1 MTPTATADTTLDV
14 KIPLRLI
21 ACMALLTAL
30 ADWLFFRQRLGINVA
45 IFLVAF
51 AAAIMLLN
59 LDRLRGREMIVAM
72 VLVAAALLAL
82 VEELTLLSAL
92 AGLSAIALFAVI
104 ASGQSGGP
112 VAARIGDAVWLLAS
126 APFRLVGD
134 LTVASRIIRHA
145 PRLEGS
151 AGWFIAWIVPLGLGA
166 LFLVLFSSANPV
178 IGDFLARIDLGVLL
192 SRGDPLRPV
201 FWLLVLALIWPL
213 LHARLSRRRASMT
226 ALLWSASPAA
236 SPIASPVALNDIF
249 GTTAILRSLV
259 LFNLLF
265 AVQTCLDVVYL
276 WSGATLPDGMTYAS
290 YAHRGAYPLIVA
302 ALLAGAF
309 VLAAMRS
316 DAETSRMPRIRMLVF
331 LWIGQTVL
339 LVISSIFRLN
349 LYVHVYSLTYL
360 RVAALI
366 WMLLVAAGLLLIIA
380 RIALGKSNG
389 WLIKCN
395 AAVLAFTLYVC
406 SLVNFAGL
414 IAEFNVTHS
423 WEMRREGEPIDVSY
437 LCGLGVDALPAMMRL
452 GEAQMPPS
460 RLAPCR
466 VALQN
471 QQIERAFDWRRW
483 SYRNHRLQ
491 RRLQSLR
498 VTSQHAVSPN

>member
-1 MTPTATADTTLDV
+1 MTTTAADAALDL
-14 KIPLRLI
+14 KIPLRLT
-21 ACMALLTAL
+21 ACAAVLTAL
-30 ADWLFFRQRLGINVA
+30 ADWLFFRQSFGINVA

-59 LDRLRGREMIVAM
+59 TSRMRGREMIVA
-72 VLVAAALLAL
+72 VGLAAAALLAL
-82 VEELTLLSAL
+82 VEEFTLLSAL

-112 VAARIGDAVWLLAS
+112 VTARIEDAVWLLAS
-126 APFRLVGD
+126 APFRLAGD
-134 LTVASRIIRHA
+134 LMVASRIIRHA

-151 AGWFIAWIVPLGLGA
+151 GGWFIAWIVPLGLGA

-178 IGDFLARIDLGVLL
+178 IGDFLARLDLGVLL
-192 SRGDPLRPV
+192 SRGDPLRPL
-201 FWLLVLALIWPL
+201 FWMLVLALTWPL
-213 LHARLSRRRASMT
+213 LRARLSRRSASMT

-236 SPIASPVALNDIF
+236 SPIASPVALNDVF

-265 AVQTCLDVVYL
+265 AVQTALDIVYL
-276 WSGATLPDGMTYAS
+276 WSGAALPDGMTYAS

-309 VLAAMRS
+309 VLAAMRPDS
-316 DAETSRMPRIRMLVF
+316 ETSRMPRIRMLVF

-366 WMLLVAAGLLLIIA
+366 WMLLVAAGLVLIIA

-389 WLIKCN
+389 WLVKCN
-395 AAVLAFTLYVC
+395 AAVLAITLYVC

-414 IAEFNVTHS
+414 IAEFNVRHS
-423 WEMRREGEPIDVSY
+423 WEVSREGEPIDMSY
-437 LCGLGVDALPAMMRL
+437 LCSLGVEALPAL
-452 GEAQMPPS
+452 I
-460 RLAPCR
+460 RLADQRLRPSCR
-466 VALQN
+466 WTLES
-471 QQIERAFDWRRW
+471 QQAERAEDWRRW
-483 SYRNHRLQ
+483 SYRNHRLE
-491 RRLQSLR
+491 RRLQTLR
-498 VTSQHAVSPN
+498 ARPQDAPANPPN